1 MFLVFKVSVNIFK
14 PWRLWEFSICSFN
27 ILSNIIYAI
36 YSKDIF
42 KNLKWNW
49 DIFLVFVVWRKPK
62 STTGTSTRDILWMD
76 LLRVHFI
83 QARNT
88 IIFKGIFRLVGR
100 SRFFSFQA
108 FVRHA
113 FDLCPASWNW
123 KSMARKSK
131 DLIEVSWIWIPVF
144 SKSAAETACIN
155 LGDKCGGFTLYQG
168 QYYLKPGSIKFVAS
182 GPATCWTKEEKWANN
197 YVPRAEWVSV

>member
-14 PWRLWEFSICSFN
+14 PWRPWEFSICSFN

-49 DIFLVFVVWRKPK
+49 DIFLVFVAWRKPK

-76 LLRVHFI
+76 LLRVRFI

-100 SRFFSFQA
+100 SRFFPSKHLSDMRLIY
-108 FVRHA
+108 VRRHE
-113 FDLCPASWNW
+113 
-123 KSMARKSK
+123 
-131 DLIEVSWIWIPVF
+131 IE
-144 SKSAAETACIN
+144 N
-155 LGDKCGGFTLYQG
+155 LWLGNPK
-168 QYYLKPGSIKFVAS
+168 I
-182 GPATCWTKEEKWANN
+182 
-197 YVPRAEWVSV
+197 